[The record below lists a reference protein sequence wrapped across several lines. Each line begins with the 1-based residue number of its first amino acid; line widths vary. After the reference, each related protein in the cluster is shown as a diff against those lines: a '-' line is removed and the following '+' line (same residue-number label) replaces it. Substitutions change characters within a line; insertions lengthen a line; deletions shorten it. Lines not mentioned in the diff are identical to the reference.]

1 MSLSI
6 LPKRNAIGAVSRA
19 GAQLSTPTIQEAAV
33 ALYRGAGYR
42 LVGEEIAEVGNNKT
56 VGSGLRRF
64 HFEKIL

>member
-1 MSLSI
+1 VLGTA
-6 LPKRNAIGAVSRA
+6 AI
-19 GAQLSTPTIQEAAV
+19 QKAAV

-42 LVGEEIAEVGNNKT
+42 LIGEDVAEMASNKT